1 MTCYFSTR
9 TLTKINTTHENKSN
23 LNKNGQKSCKKSVKL
38 KNSETLKLLTTK
50 FGKLQWV
57 QFKSATDKI
66 PVKNLWNLK
75 TAVKH
80 WNCKQPKI
88 DNFNLW
94 NLSHQHQKLSSL
106 SVWMMVNFNYKI
118 SPPYYSSPSFLFKF
132 VKS

>member
-1 MTCYFSTR
+1 M
-9 TLTKINTTHENKSN
+9 
-23 LNKNGQKSCKKSVKL
+23 NKNGQISCEKSVKL

-75 TAVKH
+75 TAETLKLETTKNRQLKSVKF
-80 WNCKQPKI
+80 KSSTLKI
-88 DNFNLW
+88 VIFVSMND
-94 NLSHQHQKLSSL
+94 
-106 SVWMMVNFNYKI
+106 VNFNYKI

>member
-1 MTCYFSTR
+1 M
-9 TLTKINTTHENKSN
+9 I
-23 LNKNGQKSCKKSVKL
+23 KNGQKSYEKTVKL

-66 PVKNLWNLK
+66 PVKLK
-75 TAVKH
+75 NCSETLKLQTTKNRQLQSVKF
-80 WNCKQPKI
+80 KSSTLKI
-88 DNFNLW
+88 VIFVSMNDGQL
-94 NLSHQHQKLSSL
+94 QH
-106 SVWMMVNFNYKI
+106 YKI